1 MDAWMNVASIV
12 VSGLI
17 SYCIARWVNPRA
29 CLKVVLT
36 PYNENS
42 RKVLGGGLIFKKG
55 NVELR
60 DVHVLK
66 LTISTGWFSGVRRE
80 DFHSG
85 FKPRLNLTGFRVVG
99 FNTSNNDRT
108 RFDLPLCKQDDH
120 IILIN
125 VNWIRRRTRAEF
137 FVIGQLEQ
145 GYTEKMLEARF
156 FPGLAHGVSVKSAG
170 SLITGIDC
178 QNFKKSDQ
186 EQVYETLDI
195 DKPCTTTTTAGG
207 RW

>member
-1 MDAWMNVASIV
+1 MDTWMNVASIV

-17 SYCIARWVNPRA
+17 SYCIARWVNPQA

-42 RKVLGGGLIFKKG
+42 RKVLAGGKG
-55 NVELR
+55 NEELR

-66 LTISTGWFSGVRRE
+66 LTISTGWFSGVRR
-80 DFHSG
+80 DNFHSD
-85 FKPRLNLTGFRVVG
+85 FKPRLNLTGFRVFG

-186 EQVYETLDI
+186 EQVYETLNI
-195 DKPCTTTTTAGG
+195 DKPCTTAGG